1 MNVRLGI
8 VTGEYLHP
16 GQTFINRHIQE
27 LFGGNSVVICER
39 RRQPDTQGKQVLCLH
54 DHRPRLLD
62 ALPRA
67 IESWAHLRKTAS
79 TRPPTGAA
87 RRALA
92 EFLHR
97 QGVQALLVEQGQF
110 APLILFMAQETGL
123 PLFVYFRGYDATGY
137 LGGRAQARRVKA
149 MRGVLAQAAGI
160 FAVSGFLLD
169 QLATHGLTHPRAQI
183 VPSGVDL
190 TRFRPG
196 TKETGLVL
204 SVGRFID
211 KKAPMT
217 TLRAFAQAA
226 HDLPDARLVMIGDGP
241 HLDACRAEL
250 VPLGLSDRVSL
261 PGALSHADVRAH
273 LARADI
279 YTQHSVTAPNGDAE
293 GAPSAIQEAMACGC
307 AIVSTRHAGIP
318 GLVCEG
324 RNGML
329 VAEHDLHGHASHLRT
344 LLTDPTLARDFGA
357 DAARTAQ
364 AEFDVRALY
373 DKVEATIR
381 AVVQA

>member
-16 GQTFINRHIQE
+16 GQTFINRHIRE
-27 LFGGNSVVICER
+27 LFGGNSVVICEQ
-39 RRQPDTQGKQVLCLH
+39 RRQPDTQGKQVLYLQ

-67 IESWAHLRKTAS
+67 IESWAHLRRTGSA
-79 TRPPTGAA
+79 RPPTGAA

-92 EFLHR
+92 DFLR
-97 QGVQALLVEQGQF
+97 LQGVQALLVEQGQF
-110 APLILFMAQETGL
+110 APLILPTAREAGL

-137 LGGRAQARRVKA
+137 LGGRAKSRRVA
-149 MRGVLAQAAGI
+149 SMQAVLEQASGV

-169 QLATHGLTHPRAQI
+169 RLAAHGLAYPGAQI

-190 TRFRPG
+190 TQFQPG
-196 TKETGLVL
+196 SKDAGLVL
-204 SVGRFID
+204 SVGRFVD

-226 HDLPDARLVMIGDGP
+226 QDMPQARLVMIGDGP
-241 HLDACRAEL
+241 HLEACRAEL
-250 VPLGLSDRVSL
+250 ARLRVSDRVSL
-261 PGALSHADVRAH
+261 PGALPHADVRAY
-273 LARADI
+273 LAQADI
-279 YTQHSVTAPNGDAE
+279 YTQHSVTARNGDAE

-318 GLVCEG
+318 GLVHEG
-324 RNGML
+324 RNGLL
-329 VAEHDLHGHASHLRT
+329 VDEHDLHGHAGHLRA
-344 LLTDPTLARDFGA
+344 LLTDPGRARAFGE
-357 DAARTAQ
+357 DAAKIAQ

-373 DKVEATIR
+373 AKVEATIS
-381 AVVQA
+381 AVVQG